1 MAKKLVTKKQEE
13 VIKESPKKETS
24 LFDYLRLGE
33 SYTSL
38 VLGIIVVIIGTALLL
53 SFVHN
58 KNAGTV
64 NAPIT
69 QQTQNTVQANQ
80 QALELEKKAPG
91 DIDGAVAIAPTATR
105 APTVIPTSVLTVA
118 PVKPTT
124 KPTIQPTVKANPTP
138 TNIPQV
144 KKVNNV
150 KDKSVWIVQKNESL
164 WLIAEKKYTSG
175 YNWVDI
181 ATANH
186 LANPSDIH
194 VGDRLIL
201 PTVEAKLATISP
213 KEVNRVSSMQKATRM
228 NTDTMSKISS
238 DSYTVVH
245 GDNLWNIAVRAYGDG
260 YKWTDI
266 ANANN
271 LVNPSIIHSGN
282 HLKIPRN

>member
-150 KDKSVWIVQKNESL
+150 KDKLRINL
-164 WLIAEKKYTSG
+164 FGLYKKM
-175 YNWVDI
+175 
-181 ATANH
+181 NH
-186 LANPSDIH
+186 
-194 VGDRLIL
+194 
-201 PTVEAKLATISP
+201 
-213 KEVNRVSSMQKATRM
+213 
-228 NTDTMSKISS
+228 
-238 DSYTVVH
+238 
-245 GDNLWNIAVRAYGDG
+245 YG
-260 YKWTDI
+260 
-266 ANANN
+266 
-271 LVNPSIIHSGN
+271 
-282 HLKIPRN
+282 